1 MMKQT
6 ITRSFSL
13 FLLFLLSTHIF
24 VFANQD
30 QDLFTWG
37 YESQSPYP
45 LVAAAG
51 ACASNICY
59 LTGGAYIEEGVTP
72 ETLITT
78 DYVSTC
84 TFLSDGH
91 CQWQENPATLVLP
104 RSGHS
109 ATVVWDSP
117 DHYTVWVFGGQESWD
132 DQNQDFSPFADVEF
146 YDPLLGAWQ
155 IGPILPVATSRLGCA
170 SVNTT
175 VFCIG
180 GVIVYTDVTGKTSAV
195 ITDTVKYLD
204 TANPSNG
211 WKTAFH
217 YPSPVS
223 QAGVA
228 SVGSSLFVIGWVL
241 NTLFLEEMNKNASS
255 PYNLSCEEM
264 NKNASSLHN
273 LSCPL

>member
-1 MMKQT
+1 MTSQFQT
-6 ITRSFSL
+6 S
-13 FLLFLLSTHIF
+13 FLLLLSTHVV
-24 VFANQD
+24 VFAAAS
-30 QDLFTWG
+30 DLTWG
-37 YESQSPYP
+37 YQSQSPYP
-45 LVAAAG
+45 LVASAG
-51 ACASNICY
+51 ACANNICY
-59 LTGGAYIEEGVTP
+59 LTGGAYIQQGVPPAP

-91 CQWQENPATLVLP
+91 CQWDENAATLTLP

-109 ATVVWDSP
+109 AVVVWDSSN
-117 DHYTVWVFGGQESWD
+117 HYTVWVFGGQESWD
-132 DQNQDFSPFADVEF
+132 DQNADFSPFADVEF
-146 YDPLLGAWQ
+146 YDPLIGAWQ
-155 IGPILPVATSRLGCA
+155 IGTILPVATSRLGCA

-204 TANPSNG
+204 TANPTNG

-228 SVGSSLFVIGWVL
+228 SVGSSLFVIGCVIL
-241 NTLFLEEMNKNASS
+241 SHHTIFLMSLVTYLSFLSTLTLSYFFNQRNLFLGPN
-255 PYNLSCEEM
+255 NL
-264 NKNASSLHN
+264 
-273 LSCPL
+273 